1 MASTACA
8 GAGERGAE
16 AGEAQPRGVRARSSH
31 AAAGGDADMAPREG
45 AFGAVRL
52 RAGGGSSQE
61 HPALHSPRIQLL
73 QKNFPII
80 FIMLN

>member
-16 AGEAQPRGVRARSSH
+16 AGDAQPRGVRARSSH

-45 AFGAVRL
+45 ALGAVCVRAEAPL
-52 RAGGGSSQE
+52 RST
-61 HPALHSPRIQLL
+61 PLYTPVFKFCKKTFQLYL
-73 QKNFPII
+73 
-80 FIMLN
+80 